1 MKIHRFFIDQKIENQ
16 EEISLTNPE
25 LLHQM
30 NKVLRLKEGD
40 AVVLLDGSG
49 KEFHGKIG
57 IITKQVSSIYKENVT
72 LSTDEKDVAVKLC
85 PAILKKDKFEWV
97 IQKVTEIGVNQVI
110 PIISERT
117 EKVGLNI
124 ERLKKISLEACEQSE
139 RSTIMDIAEPQ
150 TFEDFLKNK
159 NNAEIFVLDFD
170 GEIFDKE
177 KIISDKNS
185 NKEIFVL
192 IGPEG
197 GWTNEER
204 KYFAEKKIK
213 SISLGKNILR
223 GETASVAVATLL
235 LLGK

>member
-1 MKIHRFFIDQKIENQ
+1 M
-16 EEISLTNPE
+16 
-25 LLHQM
+25 
-30 NKVLRLKEGD
+30 
-40 AVVLLDGSG
+40 
-49 KEFHGKIG
+49 
-57 IITKQVSSIYKENVT
+57 
-72 LSTDEKDVAVKLC
+72 
-85 PAILKKDKFEWV
+85 
-97 IQKVTEIGVNQVI
+97 
-110 PIISERT
+110 
-117 EKVGLNI
+117 
-124 ERLKKISLEACEQSE
+124 EASEQSE
-139 RSTIMDIAEPQ
+139 RSTLMKISEPQ
-150 TFEDFLKNK
+150 TLEDFLKNK

-177 KIISDKNS
+177 KIINDKNS